1 MKKQENI
8 VGLKNINFSFF
19 HKVRQFSSHANV
31 GPFFVCRNQL
41 ATHENRIKKQ
51 YPGQMGYK

>member
-19 HKVRQFSSHANV
+19 NKVRQISTHANV

-41 ATHENRIKKQ
+41 ATHENRRKKQ